1 MLFSIE
7 VMLCTYL
14 HQTRL
19 FGKVNAYYPLLI
31 TSMVSSNLLVNKYIL
46 GVSFQRGAEEE
57 WRPSFGAKIVLLS
70 WTISSCPFDFSW
82 WTFTFDGW

>member
-1 MLFSIE
+1 MLIGIFFFHFNSNI
-7 VMLCTYL
+7 LGNGCGFQL
-14 HQTRL
+14 KSCFAH
-19 FGKVNAYYPLLI
+19 

-70 WTISSCPFDFSW
+70 WAISSCPFDFSW
-82 WTFTFDGW
+82 WTFTFDGL